1 MNKRP
6 TRVAVKLAIAQAIC
20 HHTIEQIGKN
30 APKQEMFPVNA
41 NEILNDAIDK
51 AYEEAE
57 VLFNKINEGVY
68 E

>member
-1 MNKRP
+1 MNYRP
-6 TRVAVKLAIAQAIC
+6 SRVAVKLAISQAILD
-20 HHTIEQIGKN
+20 HTTEQIGKN
-30 APKQEMFPVNA
+30 APKQEMFPVKA

-57 VLFNKINEGVY
+57 VLFTKINEGVY

>member
-1 MNKRP
+1 MNNRP

-30 APKQEMFPVNA
+30 APKQEMFPLSA
-41 NEILNDAIDK
+41 NKILNDAIDK

>member
-1 MNKRP
+1 MNNRP

-20 HHTIEQIGKN
+20 NHTIEQIGKN
-30 APKQEMFPVNA
+30 APKQEMFPLNA
-41 NEILNDAIDK
+41 SEVLNDAIDK